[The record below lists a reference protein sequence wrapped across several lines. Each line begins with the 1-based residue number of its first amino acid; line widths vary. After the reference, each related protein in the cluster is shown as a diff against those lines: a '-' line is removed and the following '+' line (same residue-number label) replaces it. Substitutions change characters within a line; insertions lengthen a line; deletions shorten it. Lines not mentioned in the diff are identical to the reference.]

1 MQLTVIYRYVNL
13 QHAAYVGGDSLY
25 DETTAKFIHIDAGF
39 HHFYECFS
47 HFTSETT
54 MSSHW
59 ERHSP
64 SDYDDLSSIHTYS
77 TSSTNATLDNQPG
90 AGKTLDYVYQRLG
103 RKLVDGI
110 RKVIGIIGDRSRTKL
125 AIRDD
130 SDDEFNDQQSM
141 ISNETV
147 DDLPGP
153 GRTLDKHLYQPLGRR
168 LEKTLGNTADRL

>member
-1 MQLTVIYRYVNL
+1 
-13 QHAAYVGGDSLY
+13 
-25 DETTAKFIHIDAGF
+25 
-39 HHFYECFS
+39 
-47 HFTSETT
+47 

-64 SDYDDLSSIHTYS
+64 SDDDDLSSIHTYS
-77 TSSTNATLDNQPG
+77 TSSTNATLDNQAG

-103 RKLVDGI
+103 RKLEVGI